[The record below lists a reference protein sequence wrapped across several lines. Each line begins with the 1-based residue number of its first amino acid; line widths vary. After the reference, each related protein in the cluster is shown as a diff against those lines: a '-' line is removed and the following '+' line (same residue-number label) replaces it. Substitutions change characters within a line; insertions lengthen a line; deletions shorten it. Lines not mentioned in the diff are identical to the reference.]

1 MLTVGYWGAIV
12 VEISS
17 SDGYI
22 YRLDAIYVLCS
33 APVWHILSDVSAGL
47 MLVLFWLQNW
57 FAGMVFSIVFYN
69 HVKVYQSGATAI
81 KSIQVT
87 ICPGILRFLT
97 SKGKHSV
104 VPRGYEKTR
113 DITECN
119 LSVSS
124 IDHQTRFSSFIAVCY
139 QKGKSFNS

>member
-104 VPRGYEKTR
+104 VPRGYEKNKR
-113 DITECN
+113 HHRMQPF
-119 LSVSS
+119 SVQYSS
-124 IDHQTRFSSFIAVCY
+124 P
-139 QKGKSFNS
+139 NSILIFHSRVLPKR